1 VHTHR
6 GRDQQRVFKEEG
18 VDLERVIIGHSGD
31 STDLDYLRELMDNGS
46 FIGMDRFGVDV
57 LLPFDDRVN
66 TVVALCAQGYAE
78 KMVLSH
84 DASCFID
91 WFDPEMMRAV
101 APNWHFTHISDDVVP
116 ALKQR
121 GVTDQQV
128 ETMLVGNPR
137 RIFENVGSY

>member
-1 VHTHR
+1 
-6 GRDQQRVFKEEG
+6 
-18 VDLERVIIGHSGD
+18 
-31 STDLDYLRELMDNGS
+31 
-46 FIGMDRFGVDV
+46 
-57 LLPFDDRVN
+57 
-66 TVVALCAQGYAE
+66 
-78 KMVLSH
+78 
-84 DASCFID
+84 
-91 WFDPEMMRAV
+91 MRAV

>member
-1 VHTHR
+1 
-6 GRDQQRVFKEEG
+6 
-18 VDLERVIIGHSGD
+18 
-31 STDLDYLRELMDNGS
+31 
-46 FIGMDRFGVDV
+46 V